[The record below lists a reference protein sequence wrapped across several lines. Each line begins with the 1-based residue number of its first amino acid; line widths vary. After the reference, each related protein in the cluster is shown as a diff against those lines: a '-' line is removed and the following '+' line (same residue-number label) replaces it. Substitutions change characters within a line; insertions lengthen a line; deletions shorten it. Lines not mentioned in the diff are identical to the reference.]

1 MNMERNPFKI
11 YRNMSSAVKTSIWF
25 TVCNFLQRGTAFITV
40 PVFTR
45 LLTTK
50 EYGICNIYFAWFD
63 IFILMTS
70 LKIQHEGLNNG
81 LIRYEKEK
89 DAYTS
94 SVLGLIMVMTFMVS
108 AVYAICH
115 QWVDKV
121 TGLSSTIMGLM
132 FIQLLFNPPL
142 MLWTNRERF
151 DFHYRLPVLVTMI
164 STILNPVISVVA
176 VMNTKYKAE
185 ARIIAVVAI
194 QAFFGIILS
203 IVLFQKGRTFFKKE
217 YWVFALRFNLPLFF
231 YYLSQMILNQSD
243 RIMINYFEDSG
254 KAAIYSVAYSAAT
267 LMLLLIS
274 AINGSFFPWMYKKLK
289 AEKYQDI
296 KYIVMILC
304 LLVAGATLALSS
316 FAPDLIRVLATEEY
330 MDAIWVIP
338 PVSASVFFIFMY
350 MIFANVEMYYDAN
363 HGISIISIIC
373 SIANLVLNAVFI
385 PIYGYQVAGWTTLVC
400 YMLLTMLHYILMKR
414 TCRKE
419 MLQEEIFPEK
429 ALLLIMIGVIF
440 TTFMTMGMYKL
451 SYARYV
457 IILLEMIVLLV
468 FGKRLLGVLKQ
479 IRRGAKEDER

>member
-1 MNMERNPFKI
+1 MNMGKNPFKI

-25 TVCNFLQRGTAFITV
+25 TICNFLQRGTAFITV
-40 PVFTR
+40 PIFTR

-81 LIRYEKEK
+81 LIRYEKDK

-194 QAFFGIILS
+194 QAFLGIILS

-274 AINGSFFPWMYKKLK
+274 AINGSFFP
-289 AEKYQDI
+289 
-296 KYIVMILC
+296 
-304 LLVAGATLALSS
+304 
-316 FAPDLIRVLATEEY
+316 
-330 MDAIWVIP
+330 
-338 PVSASVFFIFMY
+338 
-350 MIFANVEMYYDAN
+350 
-363 HGISIISIIC
+363 
-373 SIANLVLNAVFI
+373 
-385 PIYGYQVAGWTTLVC
+385 
-400 YMLLTMLHYILMKR
+400 
-414 TCRKE
+414 
-419 MLQEEIFPEK
+419 
-429 ALLLIMIGVIF
+429 
-440 TTFMTMGMYKL
+440 
-451 SYARYV
+451 
-457 IILLEMIVLLV
+457 
-468 FGKRLLGVLKQ
+468 
-479 IRRGAKEDER
+479 